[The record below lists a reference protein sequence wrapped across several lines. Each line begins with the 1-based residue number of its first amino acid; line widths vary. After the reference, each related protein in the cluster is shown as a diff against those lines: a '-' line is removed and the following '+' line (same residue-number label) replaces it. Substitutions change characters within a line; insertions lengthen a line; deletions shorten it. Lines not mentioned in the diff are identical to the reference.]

1 MTRKI
6 KKDYVLTTSGYE
18 YDKELARVSI
28 KVVPAL
34 QALINN
40 QHDLLKALLPNFPE
54 MKIFLKNHQAELS
67 VVEETIASAH
77 AKYNLKKE
85 EAKILRQKKEDEDT
99 KQDISSSSG
108 YDEHI
113 RDDGRLLDEQA
124 RKISPG
130 LPSAR
135 FDSAKKNPV
144 RDEIMDVRRIAIGAS
159 IKALTNVLGRELSED
174 EILVIEK
181 QVDAYL

>member
-54 MKIFLKNHQAELS
+54 MKIFLKNHMAELS

-85 EAKILRQKKEDEDT
+85 EARKQKQIKESEIT
-99 KQDISSSSG
+99 NQDIASYG
-108 YDEHI
+108 YDEYI
-113 RDDGRLLDEQA
+113 KDDVQLLDKEA

-130 LPSAR
+130 LPSAKY
-135 FDSAKKNPV
+135 DAVKKNPV
-144 RDEIMDVRRIAIGAS
+144 KDEILDVRRIAIGAS
-159 IKALTNVLGRELSED
+159 IKALTNVLGRELTED
-174 EILVIEK
+174 EILAIEK
-181 QVDAYL
+181 QVDSYL

>member
-1 MTRKI
+1 MSRKA
-6 KKDYVLTTSGYE
+6 KRDYVLTTSGFE

-40 QHDLLKALLPNFPE
+40 QHDLLKALQPNFPE
-54 MKIFLKNHQAELS
+54 MKIFLKNHMAELS

-77 AKYNLKKE
+77 TKYNLKKE
-85 EAKILRQKKEDEDT
+85 ESRKLRQKKEIENT
-99 KQDISSSSG
+99 NQDIIPQE

-113 RDDGRLLDEQA
+113 KDDVQLLDNEA

-135 FDSAKKNPV
+135 FDTVKKNPA
-144 RDEIMDVRRIAIGAS
+144 RDEKLDVRRIAIGAS
-159 IKALTNVLGRELSED
+159 IKALTSVLGRELTED
-174 EILVIEK
+174 EIMAIEK
-181 QVDAYL
+181 QVDSYF

>member
-1 MTRKI
+1 MPRNV

-40 QHDLLKALLPNFPE
+40 QHDLLKVLLPKFPE
-54 MKIFLKNHQAELS
+54 MKIFLKNHLTELS

-85 EAKILRQKKEDEDT
+85 EARKLKQKKESEDT
-99 KQDISSSSG
+99 NQDIASYG
-108 YDEHI
+108 YDEKI
-113 RDDGRLLDEQA
+113 KDNGQLLDEQA
-124 RKISPG
+124 GRISPG

-135 FDSAKKNPV
+135 FDTVKKNPV
-144 RDEIMDVRRIAIGAS
+144 RNEILDVRRIAIGAS
-159 IKALTNVLGRELSED
+159 IKALTNVLGRELTDD

-181 QVDAYL
+181 QVDSYL

>member
-1 MTRKI
+1 MTRKT

-54 MKIFLKNHQAELS
+54 MKIFLKNHMAELS

-85 EAKILRQKKEDEDT
+85 ETKILRQKKEDGNT
-99 KQDISSSSG
+99 SKDIASSG

-113 RDDGRLLDEQA
+113 KDNGQLMDEQV

-130 LPSAR
+130 LPSAK
-135 FDSAKKNPV
+135 FDTAKKNPG
-144 RDEIMDVRRIAIGAS
+144 RNEILDVRRIAIGAS
-159 IKALTNVLGRELSED
+159 IKALTNVLGRKLSED
-174 EILVIEK
+174 EILAIEQ

>member
-77 AKYNLKKE
+77 AKYNLKKDE
-85 EAKILRQKKEDEDT
+85 SRKLKQKKESENT
-99 KQDISSSSG
+99 NNG
-108 YDEHI
+108 NVPWEYDEHI
-113 RDDGRLLDEQA
+113 KDDDQLLDREA
-124 RKISPG
+124 GKISPG

-135 FDSAKKNPV
+135 FDTVKKKPAK
-144 RDEIMDVRRIAIGAS
+144 DEILDVRRIAIGAS
-159 IKALTNVLGRELSED
+159 INALTSLLGRELTED
-174 EILVIEK
+174 EILAIEK

>member
-1 MTRKI
+1 MPKKV

-40 QHDLLKALLPNFPE
+40 QHDLLKVLLPNFPE
-54 MKIFLKNHQAELS
+54 MKIFLKNHLAELS

-85 EAKILRQKKEDEDT
+85 EAKILRRKRESENANQDTASLED
-99 KQDISSSSG
+99 
-108 YDEHI
+108 DEHI
-113 RDDGRLLDEQA
+113 KDDGQLLDEQA

-135 FDSAKKNPV
+135 FDTVMRNPTKN
-144 RDEIMDVRRIAIGAS
+144 EILDVRRIAIGAS
-159 IKALTNVLGRELSED
+159 IKALTNVLSRELTDD
-174 EILVIEK
+174 EILAIEK
-181 QVDAYL
+181 QVDSYL